1 MDIYIDDR
9 QDEVKL
15 DQKVYEVVEEALRE
29 TLLLEGESPCYEI
42 SVSFV
47 DNEEIRELN
56 RDYRGVDK
64 ETDVLSFPLQEDFMV
79 STPLLGDIVISVEKA
94 LEQSNEYGH
103 SFIREVAYLVVH
115 STLHLLGY
123 DHMGDDEKLDMRN
136 SEKEIMRRLNLFKDR
151 REG

>member
-79 STPLLGDIVISVEKA
+79 STPLLGYIVISAEKA

>member
-29 TLLLEGESPCYEI
+29 PLLLEGESPCYEI

-79 STPLLGDIVISVEKA
+79 STPLLGYIVISAEKA